1 MQQARFAYG
10 KGALAGF
17 TAVVLAV
24 SLMVPATAFADPT
37 SAEKRA
43 EAEAV
48 LASLNTMQEQLD
60 RASNNYFTALSEQEE
75 AEKSRDAAQERIDE
89 ANGQIADLQDRL
101 GSRARSM
108 YRSGSSSILD
118 LLLGSTSFQAFATN
132 WDLLTQ
138 INSED
143 ADLVQQTKD
152 LRAEVEEQEAVFAEQ
167 ARVAQEKADEAK
179 RIEEEAASTVASMQA
194 TYDSLSAEAAELLE
208 QERAAEEAA
217 RAAVAAAADAAT
229 NDSSRGSS
237 NGGANSNSDGNN
249 GASEPPYVPSTGNA
263 IVDRAYSQLGK
274 PYAWGAAGPNS
285 YDCSGLVSYALT
297 GSYSHVYT
305 TGSLMGLRQVSNPQP
320 GDICT
325 NDHHCGVYIGGGQ
338 MIHAP
343 QTGDVVKVSAVHSDM
358 IYVRP

>member
-101 GSRARSM
+101 GSRARTM
-108 YRSGSSSILD
+108 YRSGSSSMLD

-132 WDLLTQ
+132 WDMLAQ
-138 INSED
+138 INESD
-143 ADLVQQTKD
+143 AEMVQQTKD
-152 LRAEVEEQEAVFAEQ
+152 LRAEVE
-167 ARVAQEKADEAK
+167 DE
-179 RIEEEAASTVASMQA
+179 
-194 TYDSLSAEAAELLE
+194 
-208 QERAAEEAA
+208 
-217 RAAVAAAADAAT
+217 
-229 NDSSRGSS
+229 
-237 NGGANSNSDGNN
+237 
-249 GASEPPYVPSTGNA
+249 
-263 IVDRAYSQLGK
+263 
-274 PYAWGAAGPNS
+274 
-285 YDCSGLVSYALT
+285 
-297 GSYSHVYT
+297 
-305 TGSLMGLRQVSNPQP
+305 
-320 GDICT
+320 
-325 NDHHCGVYIGGGQ
+325 
-338 MIHAP
+338 
-343 QTGDVVKVSAVHSDM
+343 
-358 IYVRP
+358 

>member
-108 YRSGSSSILD
+108 YRSGSSSMLD

-179 RIEEEAASTVASMQA
+179 RIE
-194 TYDSLSAEAAELLE
+194 
-208 QERAAEEAA
+208 ERAAEEAA

-274 PYAWGAAGPNS
+274 PYAWGAAGPHS

>member
-89 ANGQIADLQDRL
+89 ANGQIADLQTRL

-108 YRSGSSSILD
+108 YRTGGSSFLD
-118 LLLGSTSFQAFATN
+118 LLLGATTFQEFSTG
-132 WDLLTQ
+132 WDMLNTL
-138 INSED
+138 NEND

-152 LRAEVEEQEAVFAEQ
+152 LRAEVQEQQAAYAEQ
-167 ARVAQEKADEAK
+167 QRVAAEKADEAFT
-179 RIEEEAASTVASMQA
+179 I
-194 TYDSLSAEAAELLE
+194 
-208 QERAAEEAA
+208 
-217 RAAVAAAADAAT
+217 
-229 NDSSRGSS
+229 
-237 NGGANSNSDGNN
+237 
-249 GASEPPYVPSTGNA
+249 
-263 IVDRAYSQLGK
+263 
-274 PYAWGAAGPNS
+274 
-285 YDCSGLVSYALT
+285 
-297 GSYSHVYT
+297 
-305 TGSLMGLRQVSNPQP
+305 LMGDQVEPRRRF
-320 GDICT
+320 IET
-325 NDHHCGVYIGGGQ
+325 NAQY
-338 MIHAP
+338 AKL
-343 QTGDVVKVSAVHSDM
+343 DV
-358 IYVRP
+358 